1 MTGIGE
7 PTGVL
12 AYSPLGKI
20 NFFFGKCEPALKS
33 YQALGPEVRKARE
46 RRKRGGE
53 DPEDVMEAQR
63 SRAAGG

>member
-20 NFFFGKCEPALKS
+20 NFFLENVSQL
-33 YQALGPEVRKARE
+33 
-46 RRKRGGE
+46 
-53 DPEDVMEAQR
+53 
-63 SRAAGG
+63 